1 MRKHLWKTGCSIK
14 FVLRFHS
21 PASIL
26 SLGGLLMLDAISD
39 YKRQKKQDLNMTICF
54 IFNVLEYMQKS
65 ILSKYFPRIQ
75 GRIQVSVKHYDG
87 AFRKIIKE
95 LRPLNT
101 PLNMLLGSPTEK
113 LLNPFIF
120 ISRTQP
126 AIICSKLTIET
137 LEEGVKY
144 VQSYH

>member
-1 MRKHLWKTGCSIK
+1 MHKHLWKTGCSIK

-54 IFNVLEYMQKS
+54 IFNVLEYIQKS
-65 ILSKYFPRIQ
+65 TLSKYFPRIQ

-87 AFRKIIKE
+87 AFRKIIKG

-101 PLNMLLGSPTEK
+101 PLNMLLGSPAEK